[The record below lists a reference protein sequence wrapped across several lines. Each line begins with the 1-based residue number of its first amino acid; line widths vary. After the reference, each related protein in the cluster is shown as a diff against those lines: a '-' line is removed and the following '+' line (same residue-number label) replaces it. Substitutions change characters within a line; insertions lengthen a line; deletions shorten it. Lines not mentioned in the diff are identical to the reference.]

1 MLFDPDNGYEIML
14 LLISPFKNS
23 ETESEGMWMNGF
35 PMYSS
40 IFNHLAGI
48 DKGKLIL
55 GSDPAMEQI
64 LISCHGGETTHLEKL
79 NS

>member
-1 MLFDPDNGYEIML
+1 
-14 LLISPFKNS
+14 
-23 ETESEGMWMNGF
+23 MNGF

-55 GSDPAMEQI
+55 GSDPTMEQI
-64 LISCHGGETTHLEKL
+64 LISCHGGEITHLEKL